1 MRQTGLGALGRRR
14 RSLRHTLGYGDARS
28 RERPDTSLSSP
39 YPTLKR
45 MREAPESPMRRAH
58 HRFLNHIYRCLYELR
73 GVREGSWMD
82 ENVQYTYLYDS
93 YRPAPVLYCRAMF

>member
-58 HRFLNHIYRCLYELR
+58 HRAFLNHIRCLYEPVWCKR
-73 GVREGSWMD
+73 GQLDD
-82 ENVQYTYLYDS
+82 EDDYEY
-93 YRPAPVLYCRAMF
+93 PIKG